1 MQIHTTSLSELDYF
15 VCISKRINIEA
26 PFTSMVVQGGPQ
38 STVIVICPFSQ
49 AWVKQSG
56 SYLVRLK
63 FRLVDLITCIKHN
76 DWSSYDSGSDVWR
89 WGKFKNVFFCCR
101 LSLTEYFSIALCE
114 WPFLLTSDKAWDVSS
129 PLGSSMQSVLYQ
141 EMTLMQPEGSC
152 VSSDNF
158 QKGVAADSGSLSG
171 TLQWSRKTA
180 FSKQS

>member
-1 MQIHTTSLSELDYF
+1 MP
-15 VCISKRINIEA
+15 RIAIYQFFYQRPLPA
-26 PFTSMVVQGGPQ
+26 GLHGGPQ
-38 STVIVICPFSQ
+38 STVIVICPLSQ

-56 SYLVRLK
+56 SYLVLSK

-141 EMTLMQPEGSC
+141 EMTLMQPKGSC
-152 VSSDNF
+152 VSSDDF
-158 QKGVAADSGSLSG
+158 QKRCCSSLTITFWNLAVVKKS
-171 TLQWSRKTA
+171 WI
-180 FSKQS
+180 F